1 MTIDERLDRLTG
13 IVESL
18 AESAVA
24 HTDQIGG
31 LIEVAEKHQEETE
44 KLRRSQADANRHFE
58 AYLKRLPP
66 Q

>member
-1 MTIDERLDRLTG
+1 MTIDGRLDRLTG

-18 AESAVA
+18 AESVVE

-31 LIEVAEKHQEETE
+31 LIEVAEKHQEEIE
-44 KLRRSQADANRHFE
+44 KLRRSQAEVNRLFE

>member
-1 MTIDERLDRLTG
+1 MTIDERLDRLTV

-18 AESAVA
+18 AESVVE

-31 LIEVAEKHQEETE
+31 LIEVAEKHQEEIE
-44 KLRRSQADANRHFE
+44 KLQRSQAETNRLFE